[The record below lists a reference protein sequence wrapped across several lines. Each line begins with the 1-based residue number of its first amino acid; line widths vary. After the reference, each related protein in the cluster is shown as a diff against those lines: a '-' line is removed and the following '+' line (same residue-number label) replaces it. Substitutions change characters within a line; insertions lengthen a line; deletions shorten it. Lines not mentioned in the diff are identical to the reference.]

1 MTETKEDYSNK
12 GLTGLLNLGNSC
24 YLNSALQ
31 VLGHIHELNDYIDEF
46 LKDPSIA
53 KNIDNHLM
61 KEWND
66 LRKLM
71 WSKNVIISPNRFK
84 KTVEYVSEK
93 KDWTSFSGFEQNDAN
108 EFFFFVL
115 GIFHDSLKMNRDDKR
130 IMKYLMSTEQIFLRK
145 KYPKFNS
152 FFNKMHKEYS
162 FIDNLFTLYF
172 RVDYIDKETNKPLT
186 TTYENIYSLDLPLND
201 LSIKGCLDDMFKDEE
216 LNKENDNQYYDD
228 KEEKYKDVTK
238 KTTIFHTSKYLIIQL
253 KRWNMNLK
261 KNQRI
266 IHYEIDGELSFSD
279 YCFDKNHISIQKKYE
294 LIGTINHSGNIY
306 GGHYTCII
314 KNDNNKWYDY
324 NDAMIKDVPPNKVI
338 GNKNYCLI
346 YRLN

>member
-108 EFFFFVL
+108 EFFFF
-115 GIFHDSLKMNRDDKR
+115 
-130 IMKYLMSTEQIFLRK
+130 
-145 KYPKFNS
+145 
-152 FFNKMHKEYS
+152 
-162 FIDNLFTLYF
+162 LY
-172 RVDYIDKETNKPLT
+172 
-186 TTYENIYSLDLPLND
+186 
-201 LSIKGCLDDMFKDEE
+201 
-216 LNKENDNQYYDD
+216 
-228 KEEKYKDVTK
+228 
-238 KTTIFHTSKYLIIQL
+238 
-253 KRWNMNLK
+253 
-261 KNQRI
+261 
-266 IHYEIDGELSFSD
+266 
-279 YCFDKNHISIQKKYE
+279 
-294 LIGTINHSGNIY
+294 
-306 GGHYTCII
+306 
-314 KNDNNKWYDY
+314 
-324 NDAMIKDVPPNKVI
+324 
-338 GNKNYCLI
+338 
-346 YRLN
+346 